1 MRGWGGGEW
10 KDGGNEAMM
19 LVVFVVDGGK
29 IILERQ

>member
-1 MRGWGGGEW
+1 
-10 KDGGNEAMM
+10 MM